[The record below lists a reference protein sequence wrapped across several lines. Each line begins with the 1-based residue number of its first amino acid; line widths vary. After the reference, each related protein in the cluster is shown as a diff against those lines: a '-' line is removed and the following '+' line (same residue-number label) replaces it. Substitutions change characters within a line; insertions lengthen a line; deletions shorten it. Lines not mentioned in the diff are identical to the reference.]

1 MTCPVCDCE
10 YFYIKDPDNSAKYY
24 KFKSAAGDIVF
35 EEEDAAAHLNAAE
48 SEIMAH
54 CIQCVWQG
62 KLEELKP
69 AK

>member
-10 YFYIKDPDNSAKYY
+10 YFYVKDPDNPSKYY
-24 KFKSAAGDIVF
+24 KFKCDAGEIVF
-35 EEEDAAAHLNAAE
+35 EEEGAIDHLNDAE

-62 KLEELKP
+62 KLDELG
-69 AK
+69 